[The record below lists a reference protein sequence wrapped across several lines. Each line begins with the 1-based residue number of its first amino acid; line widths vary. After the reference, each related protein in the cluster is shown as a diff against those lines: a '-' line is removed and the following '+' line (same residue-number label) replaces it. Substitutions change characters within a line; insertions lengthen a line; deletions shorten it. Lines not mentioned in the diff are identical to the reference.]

1 MRPAVSRG
9 TRIAAV
15 ASLTA
20 AAAVLVLLL
29 TRGLSDQHTLRAAF
43 SSASQVVAGQDV
55 RLAGREVGEVESVD
69 LVDGQAVLE
78 LRIEDRAWPLHRGT
92 TARLRH
98 GTTTG
103 YVARYVEFEPG
114 PPSAPPLKDG
124 GVLGAGQTVT
134 PVEFD
139 EMYRILDAEARRD
152 LKGLLS
158 NFADTL
164 EGREQELGT
173 GISAA
178 ARGLDE
184 TASFMRELGAD
195 PAALRT
201 LVDSGARASAA
212 IASREHELRDL
223 VTNAAATF
231 DEFAQHTE
239 ATRASFERFPRTL
252 RVTRT
257 SLGRLDQS
265 LAGLTA
271 LVGDVRPGAGR
282 LRELA
287 PVVRR
292 ATSTLLD
299 VAPLA
304 TSALRRGRLASPPIR
319 ALLREGT
326 PFIREFGR
334 VLREFAPQMKCLRP
348 QAPEIISF
356 FSTWAAFSKNYDAV
370 EHYNRGLV
378 TVIPMGADE
387 TRTSAEVVSQ
397 SGGAVRYGFPTPP
410 GTNVDQPWFI
420 PECGYG
426 PEGLDPTRDPESRK

>member
-1 MRPAVSRG
+1 MRPTSPRGARFVAVFAL
-9 TRIAAV
+9 IAA
-15 ASLTA
+15 ATA
-20 AAAVLVLLL
+20 LALV
-29 TRGLSDQHTLRAAF
+29 TVGRSDDRTLRAAF

-55 RLAGREVGEVESVD
+55 RLAGREIGEVESVD
-69 LVDGQAVLE
+69 LVDGQALLE
-78 LRIEDRAWPLHRGT
+78 LRIDDRAWPLHRGT
-92 TARLRH
+92 TARLRY

-103 YVARYVEFEPG
+103 YVARYVELEPG
-114 PPSAPPLKDG
+114 PRSAPPLTDG
-124 GVLGAGQTVT
+124 GVLSAGETVT

-139 EMYRILDAEARRD
+139 EMYRILNAEARRD
-152 LKGLLS
+152 LKGMVR
-158 NFADTL
+158 NFGDTVN
-164 EGREQELGT
+164 GREQELGT
-173 GISAA
+173 GVAA
-178 ARGLDE
+178 AAKGLDE
-184 TASFMRELGAD
+184 TASLMRELGAD

-201 LVDSGARASAA
+201 LVDSGARTSAA

-231 DEFAQHTE
+231 DEFAQHAG
-239 ATRASFERFPRTL
+239 ATRASLKRFPRTL
-252 RVTRT
+252 RVTRS
-257 SLGRLDQS
+257 SLGRLDRS
-265 LAGLTA
+265 LGGLTA
-271 LVGDVRPGAGR
+271 LVRDIRPGAGR
-282 LRELA
+282 VRELA

-292 ATSTLLD
+292 TTSTLLD

-304 TSALRRGRLASPPIR
+304 TSTLRRGRLASPQIR

-326 PFIREFGR
+326 PFIKRLGG
-334 VLREFAPQMKCLRP
+334 VLGEFAPQMKCLRP

-378 TVIPMGADE
+378 TAIPIGAEE

-397 SGGAVRYGFPTPP
+397 SGGTIRYGFPTPP

-426 PEGLDPTRDPESRK
+426 PEGLDPSKDPESRK